1 MAKNILHCSFCGRSR
16 DEVKILIA
24 GQEGHICENCVEHAR
39 EIIDQELMVRDDKS
53 ANPSTFKLTVKKPVE
68 IKKFLDE
75 YVIGQDEAK
84 KVLAVAVYNHYK
96 RLQYKSA
103 EVSTKDEIEIEKSNI
118 IMVGETGTG
127 KTLLAKTIAKLL
139 NVPFTI
145 VDATVFTEAGYVGE
159 DVESILTRL
168 LQVCNYDVAAAE
180 RGIVYID
187 EIDKIARKSDNPSIT
202 RDVSGEGV
210 QQGML
215 KLLEGT
221 DVLVPPQGGR
231 KHPEQKLIKI
241 NTQNILFICG
251 GAFDGIDRIIARRV
265 QTNTIGFNVDK
276 EQQEMMKKNLL
287 KYVNAQDLKTFG
299 LIPELLGRLPVATH
313 LDPLDAV
320 TLRAILTEPKNAL
333 IKQYIRLFELEGIKL
348 TIEDEVFDFMVEK
361 AVEYKLGA
369 RGLRSICEG
378 LLTDAMFELPSSKE
392 KFFNLDI
399 EYAKRKF
406 DKSKLSLLKVA

>member
-39 EIIDQELMVRDDKS
+39 EIIDQELMVRDDKTAGSS
-53 ANPSTFKLTVKKPVE
+53 AFKLTVKKPIEV
-68 IKKFLDE
+68 KKFLDE
-75 YVIGQDEAK
+75 YIIGQDEAK

-96 RLQYKSA
+96 RLQYK
-103 EVSTKDEIEIEKSNI
+103 TTDTIKDEIEIEKSNI
-118 IMVGETGTG
+118 VMVGETGTG

-251 GAFDGIDRIIARRV
+251 GAFDGIDKIIARRV

-276 EQQEMMKKNLL
+276 VLQENMKKNLL
-287 KYVNAQDLKTFG
+287 RYVNAQDLKAFG
-299 LIPELLGRLPVATH
+299 LIPELLGRLPVVTH
-313 LDPLDAV
+313 LDPLDAE

-348 TIEDEVFDFMVEK
+348 TIELDVLDFMVEK
-361 AVEYKLGA
+361 AMEYKLGA

-378 LLTDAMFELPSSKE
+378 ILTDAMFELPSSKE
-392 KFFNLDI
+392 KFFTLDM
-399 EYAKRKF
+399 EYARRKF

>member
-39 EIIDQELMVRDDKS
+39 EIIDQELMVRDDKT
-53 ANPSTFKLTVKKPVE
+53 AATSTFKLTVKKPVE
-68 IKKFLDE
+68 VKKFLDE

-84 KVLAVAVYNHYK
+84 KVLSVAVYNHYK
-96 RLQYKSA
+96 RLQYKSS
-103 EVSTKDEIEIEKSNI
+103 EVLKDDIEIEKSNI
-118 IMVGETGTG
+118 VMVGETGTG

-251 GAFDGIDRIIARRV
+251 GAFDGIDKIIARRV

-276 EQQEMMKKNLL
+276 DLQENMKKNLL
-287 KYVNAQDLKTFG
+287 RYVNATDLKTFG
-299 LIPELLGRLPVATH
+299 LIPELLGRLPVITH
-313 LDPLDAV
+313 LDPLDAI
-320 TLRAILTEPKNAL
+320 TLRAILIEPKNAL

-348 TIEDEVFDFMVEK
+348 TIEEDVLDFMVEK

-378 LLTDAMFELPSSKE
+378 ILTDAMFELPSSKE
-392 KFFNLDI
+392 KFFTLDM